1 MVRSSWWLVLV
12 GSMVLAGSVFAQNVR
27 VSASASP
34 NPAGQN
40 DQVLFSVELRGDLTS
55 VGEIEPPSTQGL
67 SLVLP
72 TPQQSYT
79 YQNYNGRTEHVLT
92 LTWIYRPL
100 KTGRATFSAVQVPV
114 GNERYTTD
122 PITVDIVPQGQRP
135 PPAAHS
141 GATSSQHGRTQ
152 SDEPPTDAKA
162 DLFVRATPPRVR
174 AYVGEQ
180 VVVDYVLT
188 YDPVTVQPRD
198 VQILGPW
205 DAEGLWREELE
216 VPDRATLPRQDTIDG
231 RELRVVTAK
240 RVALFPARTGTL
252 TVEPVAFEV
261 GTYRGTPQRGLFRSP
276 FFSDF
281 ERETIESEPIT
292 IEAVPLPDGAPASF
306 NGGVGAF
313 TMQISL
319 DDRALRDGI
328 EAGEP
333 IRMEVEVRGT
343 GNLATLPAPAWD
355 APDGVAVYPPSAEEF
370 FDRRSAP
377 LRGRK
382 VFVYTLV
389 PQRGGRLELPPV
401 RWTYFDPEAERYQTL
416 VSDPVPLDVNGP
428 AGTIPEA
435 GVADAEVV
443 SDAEAVADLLPL
455 ARWTTPRLARPLHRS
470 VWFWGAVGTPLLA
483 LLGLALFVRR
493 REARAASPEARRRQ
507 ALADATTRLDAAR
520 QAADPRTA
528 CAEAERAV
536 RSYLAA
542 RFAVPAQALPRDALS
557 AALDTAPLHAQG
569 LTDDHRR
576 ALIEALAAA
585 ERVQYAPDQARAADA
600 VVARTRA
607 AIEGVHEATPAH
619 QEVPA

>member
-1 MVRSSWWLVLV
+1 
-12 GSMVLAGSVFAQNVR
+12 
-27 VSASASP
+27 
-34 NPAGQN
+34 
-40 DQVLFSVELRGDLTS
+40 
-55 VGEIEPPSTQGL
+55 
-67 SLVLP
+67 
-72 TPQQSYT
+72 
-79 YQNYNGRTEHVLT
+79 
-92 LTWIYRPL
+92 
-100 KTGRATFSAVQVPV
+100 
-114 GNERYTTD
+114 
-122 PITVDIVPQGQRP
+122 PITVEIVPQGQRP
-135 PPAAHS
+135 PPANYH

-162 DLFVRATPPRVR
+162 DLFVRATPPRAR

-180 VVVDYVLT
+180 VVLDYVLA

-205 DAEGLWREELE
+205 DAEGLWREELD
-216 VPDRATLPRQDTIDG
+216 VPDRATLPRQETIGG

-261 GTYRGTPQRGLFRSP
+261 GTYRGTPRRGLFRSP

-281 ERETIESEPIT
+281 ERETVESEAVT
-292 IEAVPLPDGAPASF
+292 IEALPLPDGAPPSF

-313 TMQISL
+313 TMRISL
-319 DDRALRDGI
+319 DDLAVRDGI

-333 IRMEVEVRGT
+333 LRMEVEVRGT

-355 APDGVAVYPPSAEEF
+355 APDGLVVYPPEEEEF

-377 LRGRK
+377 LEGRK
-382 VFVYTLV
+382 VFAYTLV
-389 PQRGGRLELPPV
+389 PQHGGQLELPPV

-435 GVADAEVV
+435 GLADAEIV
-443 SDAEAVADLLPL
+443 SEAAAPVAALLPL
-455 ARWTTPRLARPLHRS
+455 ARWTALPTARPLHQS
-470 VWFWGAVGTPLLA
+470 AWFWGAIATPLLA
-483 LLGLALFVRR
+483 LLGLVAVTRR
-493 REARAASPEARRRQ
+493 RETRAASPEARRRQ
-507 ALADATTRLDAAR
+507 ALADATNRLDGAR
-520 QAADPRTA
+520 QAGDPRTA

-536 RSYLAA
+536 RAYLAA
-542 RFAVPAQALPRDALS
+542 RFAVPAQALPHDAL
-557 AALDTAPLHAQG
+557 ADALDTDTLRAQG
-569 LTDDHRR
+569 LIARHRR

-585 ERVQYAPDQARAADA
+585 ERVQYAPDQARAADE

-607 AIEGVHEATPAH
+607 AIDAVHEATPAPPVVAPL
-619 QEVPA
+619 ERSSS